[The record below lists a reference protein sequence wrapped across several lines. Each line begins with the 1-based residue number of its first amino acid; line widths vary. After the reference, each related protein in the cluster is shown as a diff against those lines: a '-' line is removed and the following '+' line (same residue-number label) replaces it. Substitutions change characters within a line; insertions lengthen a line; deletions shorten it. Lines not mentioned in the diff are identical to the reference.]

1 MEFVGYVIGKKMEK
15 TAVVKVE
22 RLVIHPLYKKRTRKT
37 TKYKVHDEI
46 GTKIGDK
53 VTFISSKPIS
63 KDKRF
68 IIKEIVKKWF
78 KTEVF

>member
-15 TAVVKVE
+15 TALVQVE
-22 RLVIHPLYKKRTRKT
+22 RLVTHPLYKKRTRKT
-37 TKYKVHDEI
+37 KKYKVHDEI

-53 VTFISSKPIS
+53 VIFISSRPIS

-68 IIKEIVKKWF
+68 IIKEIVKK
-78 KTEVF
+78 